1 MEINI
6 NINNLTELIDLIK
19 DIVGKISSP
28 KPVNKS
34 DAETKPVGTAAPTP
48 GPSTALTAQTAA
60 APAAPAQTAQ
70 AIKPQQPSLPT
81 ASKKYTFEEIATA
94 ATKLMRDKGEDTREK
109 LKALN
114 EAFNVVSLKEL
125 KSEDYSE
132 YAMKLREM
140 GAEI

>member
-48 GPSTALTAQTAA
+48 GPSTALT
-60 APAAPAQTAQ
+60 AQTAQ

-125 KSEDYSE
+125 KPEDYSE